1 MDITLS
7 FIKFPLLILV
17 RVICNDKNA
26 NSQPSAD
33 QDPVQT
39 SLPCF
44 ATQTRLFDVWTFSWR
59 VMLNRRVIKK
69 VHEASN
75 FAYHR
80 PDFWLGRNKL
90 SQGKAFL
97 LYYSVFI
104 PPSALAPNPFSIQL
118 NAVYILPHTVVS
130 QREGGWQGAGGGTGG
145 KSYLFLSETT
155 ILIQQNNANSAEE
168 ALTMQNGWTH
178 HAFFCNRL

>member
-1 MDITLS
+1 MQWQKCKLAAQRWPGPRANLTALLCHADPTLWCLDIFLAS
-7 FIKFPLLILV
+7 
-17 RVICNDKNA
+17 NA
-26 NSQPSAD
+26 KQA
-33 QDPVQT
+33 
-39 SLPCF
+39 
-44 ATQTRLFDVWTFSWR
+44 RH
-59 VMLNRRVIKK
+59 KK

-80 PDFWLGRNKL
+80 LDFWLGRNKL

-97 LYYSVFI
+97 LYYWVFI

-130 QREGGWQGAGGGTGG
+130 QREGGWQGAGSSTGG